1 MKSVKNENPVF
12 YGIAVDN
19 KYPINSSVQRVY
31 FKLLFL
37 NPKVST
43 QKAKLYLNE
52 NFYYLHLKF
61 ILESMNKEIENWSS
75 EERKGDEKLHIE
87 MQLIEK
93 IELWTK
99 EFSLPLPGEVCELAK
114 IAGISEINLFQGIY
128 SLFLSGKFPP
138 KAIIDFLRKYSNN
151 ISDRLIDKMLDKYN
165 SMKPKRKFLFKN
177 FF

>member
-12 YGIAVDN
+12 YGIAVDR
-19 KYPINSSVQRVY
+19 KYPIDSSVQKVY

-61 ILESMNKEIENWSS
+61 IVESMTKEIENWSNDES
-75 EERKGDEKLHIE
+75 KNNEKLHIE

-99 EFSLPLPGEVCELAK
+99 EFSLPLPGEVSELAK
-114 IAGISEINLFQGIY
+114 ISGISEINLFQGIY
-128 SLFLSGKFPP
+128 SHFLSGKFPP
-138 KAIIDFLRKYSNN
+138 KAIIDFLCKYSNN

-165 SMKPKRKFLFKN
+165 STKHKIKFFNL
-177 FF
+177 